1 MNHISIF
8 STISERAS
16 QNGTNRLF
24 VHGFILAASI
34 ILTLL
39 IGLLRFLTGPEYAF
53 SLLFFI
59 PIVLACWFIGK
70 KSGYFIALASILT
83 WLTVDLGMMESFS
96 SGKVPLI
103 NESFRLVVFLSGV
116 HLLSTLKS
124 SLKVESEQALSD
136 SLTGIY
142 NRRGFNKYA
151 TMEIERSRRTEV
163 PFSVLFLDLDNF
175 KQTNDLYS
183 HQGRDQLLCMVA
195 ETVKKRIRS
204 IDIFARLGGDEFVLL
219 LSGTGTNMAYV
230 ATRKIHEVLTETI
243 KQMRWPVT
251 FSIGVVICNSAPENT
266 KKLVRMADTA
276 MYMAKKK
283 GKNKVQY
290 SVFPN

>member
-1 MNHISIF
+1 MNNISFF
-8 STISERAS
+8 SAISERS
-16 QNGTNRLF
+16 PQNGANTLF
-24 VHGFILAASI
+24 VHGFLLVASI

-39 IGLLRFLTGPEYAF
+39 VGLLRFLTGSEYAF

-59 PIVLACWFIGK
+59 PIVLACWFIGR

-83 WLTVDLGMMESFS
+83 WLAADLGMMESFS
-96 SGKVPLI
+96 NSNVPLI
-103 NESFRLVVFLSGV
+103 NGSFRLVVFLSGV
-116 HLLSTLKS
+116 HLLSKLKS
-124 SLKVESEQALSD
+124 SLKAESEQALSD

-151 TMEIERSRRTEV
+151 TLEMERSRRNEV
-163 PFSVLFLDLDNF
+163 PFSVLFLDIDDF
-175 KQTNDLYS
+175 KRTNDLYG
-183 HQGRDQLLCMVA
+183 HQAGDQLLCKAA

-219 LSGTGTNMAYV
+219 LSGTGTNMAHV
-230 ATRKIHEVLTETI
+230 VTRKIHEVLTETM
-243 KQMRWPVT
+243 KQMGWPVT
-251 FSIGVVICNSAPENT
+251 FSIGVVICNNAPENT
-266 KKLVRMADTA
+266 KKLVKMADTA

-290 SVFPN
+290 KVFPN